1 MTMYPGDFYDYSYGY
16 DIMEGA
22 LGAVLGIYLF
32 VLVLTLAVGVV
43 FYVLQALAF
52 YDIAK
57 RRGIRN
63 PWLAWIPVGC
73 NWILGSIS
81 DQYQYVKKGKVKN
94 RRKIMLGLSIASVAS
109 ALLYMVGAFSLGFA
123 AGLSGT
129 GEVGVLVMLMLLYM
143 LVEMTL
149 AITVCVFM
157 YMSLYDLYAS
167 CDPSNA
173 VLYLLLSIFINV
185 TMPFFLFACRK
196 KDYGMPPRRN
206 EIPQPAWSQQQP
218 AAPQYNPA
226 WQPEDQPVTDPTDHP
241 EE

>member
-1 MTMYPGDFYDYSYGY
+1 MTMYPGDFYVYSYGY

-32 VLVLTLAVGVV
+32 FLLLTLAVGVA
-43 FYVLQALAF
+43 FYVLQGMTF
-52 YDIAK
+52 YSIAK

-73 NWILGSIS
+73 YWILGSIS

-94 RRKIMLGLSIASVAS
+94 RRKILLGLSVAVVAAS
-109 ALLYMVGAFSLGFA
+109 LLYMVGAFSVGFA

-129 GEVGVLVMLMLLYM
+129 GEVGVFVMLMLLYM
-143 LVEMTL
+143 LVEMAL
-149 AITVCVFM
+149 AITLYVFM

-206 EIPQPAWSQQQP
+206 EIPQQPVMSQTAWSQQQP
-218 AAPQYNPA
+218 AQTRYEPA
-226 WQPEDQPVTDPTDHP
+226 ADPT